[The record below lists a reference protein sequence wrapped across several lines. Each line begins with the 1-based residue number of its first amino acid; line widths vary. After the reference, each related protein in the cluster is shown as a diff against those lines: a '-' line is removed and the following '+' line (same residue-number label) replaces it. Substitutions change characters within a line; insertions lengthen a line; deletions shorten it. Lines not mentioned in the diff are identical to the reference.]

1 MFSSYAISFNT
12 KVLVEEM
19 RWNSINIKLFITI
32 IYFILGNVTY
42 IDFRKNLLAPDIDFA
57 LLNETF
63 PLLEMIDIRYTEI
76 CLQETYTYTVITD
89 CTENITPN
97 FEYTTWITKSKD
109 NDDDI
114 DDAPLTTEFYPRPT
128 PRIRK
133 QKTLPTTNIISTTS
147 SLPYAKNTFRPIKV
161 PQKSSF
167 TTDKQLSANLTTFSF
182 KEEQQTTIHPDI
194 SAIKNVGFSM
204 LITGV
209 ICLILAICL
218 ILSLIALSFCEIL
231 CCKKKKRSRKRSRSC
246 ASTKPQMTCL
256 TEICSTEPL
265 ERAKSFTGSLDSL
278 SSLTV
283 FSKVKTT

>member
-1 MFSSYAISFNT
+1 M
-12 KVLVEEM
+12 
-19 RWNSINIKLFITI
+19 WGNSINIKLFITI

-42 IDFRKNLLAPDIDFA
+42 IDFRKNLLAPDINFA

-76 CLQETYTYTVITD
+76 CLQESYTYTVITD
-89 CTENITPN
+89 CTENITHT
-97 FEYTTWITKSKD
+97 YDDTTWITKSKD
-109 NDDDI
+109 DDDDI

-133 QKTLPTTNIISTTS
+133 QKTLPTSNSISTTS
-147 SLPYAKNTFRPIKV
+147 SLPYAKTTFRANKV
-161 PQKSSF
+161 PQKSSS
-167 TTDKQLSANLTTFSF
+167 TMDKQLSANQTTLSF
-182 KEEQQTTIHPDI
+182 KEVQQTTIHPDI

-218 ILSLIALSFCEIL
+218 ILSLIALSFCEFL
-231 CCKKKKRSRKRSRSC
+231 CCKKKKCSRKRSRRC

-256 TEICSTEPL
+256 TEICSTQPL

-283 FSKVKTT
+283 FSKEKTT

>member
-1 MFSSYAISFNT
+1 MKFNQYKTFHYLFYFRQRYLYRLPKEPSGTRYRLCTSQWNFSTTRDDWYSLHRDMSTGDLHLYRDYG
-12 KVLVEEM
+12 LH
-19 RWNSINIKLFITI
+19 W
-32 IYFILGNVTY
+32 
-42 IDFRKNLLAPDIDFA
+42 
-57 LLNETF
+57 
-63 PLLEMIDIRYTEI
+63 
-76 CLQETYTYTVITD
+76 
-89 CTENITPN
+89 NITPN

-218 ILSLIALSFCEIL
+218 ILSLIVLNFCEIL

-246 ASTKPQMTCL
+246 ELTKPQMTCL
-256 TEICSTEPL
+256 TPSN
-265 ERAKSFTGSLDSL
+265 S
-278 SSLTV
+278 
-283 FSKVKTT
+283 